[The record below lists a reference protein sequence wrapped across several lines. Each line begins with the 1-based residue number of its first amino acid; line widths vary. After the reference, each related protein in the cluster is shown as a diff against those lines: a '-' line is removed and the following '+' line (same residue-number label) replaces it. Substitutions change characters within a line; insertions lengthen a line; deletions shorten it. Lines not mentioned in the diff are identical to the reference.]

1 MQQRRRRRHGSTAAS
16 TADVASRM
24 PRGRVDRSPRVRSG
38 YADRDARAMT
48 AVSGPRADRAT
59 PRSRR
64 RASATVARGV
74 PPRWSRRR
82 VARALHSRRAMLT
95 TRRLRRILMH
105 AALGAVPFI
114 APAVPAVTTA
124 VIAVGSAG
132 CCGESIESHDLLVPI
147 AGAGYDALIEMCALD
162 DLKCEALC
170 AAALR
175 AAGLNAPG
183 PDEDGEDDGGHF
195 TACVMTAH
203 DDDFVKLETTVVTPP
218 GGCGRRP

>member
-1 MQQRRRRRHGSTAAS
+1 
-16 TADVASRM
+16 
-24 PRGRVDRSPRVRSG
+24 
-38 YADRDARAMT
+38 
-48 AVSGPRADRAT
+48 
-59 PRSRR
+59 
-64 RASATVARGV
+64 
-74 PPRWSRRR
+74 
-82 VARALHSRRAMLT
+82 MLT

-218 GGCGRRP
+218 GGCGRRPDGAGELAGRGPTPAAAYLAACARLEAASVHAFARLARDLTAHGAPRALVRAAPRAAADEVAHAAVVGRPAARNGAARGRGSRHV